1 MEAVRLVE
9 AERTLDELNRGLEG
23 SGPEDVIRWA
33 KERFGEGLVMSTS
46 FGAHSAVML
55 HLVSQV
61 ASDIPVIFVDTG
73 YLFPETYRF
82 ADELVRRFGIRLEVV
97 SPAMT
102 AARQEALFGKL
113 WEQGDE
119 GVQRYLRINKVEP
132 MNRALEQLGARA
144 WLAGLRADQ
153 TDHRGSLRRVDLQD
167 GRYKIH
173 PILHWSN
180 AQVEAYMAEHD
191 LPFHPLYAQGYR
203 SIGDWHSTLPT
214 TDDMDPRDGR
224 ILGQKRECGIHLPL
238 TEEEN
243 ASLKSSGL

>member
-9 AERTLDELNRGLEG
+9 SEHTLDELNRRLEG
-23 SGPEDVIRWA
+23 AEPEEIIGWA
-33 KERFGEGLVMSTS
+33 KERFGDGLVMSTS
-46 FGAHSAVML
+46 FGAQSAVML
-55 HLVSQV
+55 HLVSRV
-61 ASDIPVIFVDTG
+61 APEIPVIFIDTG

-82 ADELVRRFGIRLEVV
+82 ADELVRRFGIRLEVF
-97 SPAMT
+97 SPTMT
-102 AARQEALFGKL
+102 AARQEALHGKL
-113 WEQGDE
+113 WEQGEE

-132 MNRALEQLGARA
+132 MGRALEQLGAQA

-153 TDHRGSLRRVDLQD
+153 TDHRGALRRVELQD

-173 PILHWSN
+173 PILHWSV
-180 AQVEAYMAEHD
+180 ADVESYMKEHE

-224 ILGQKRECGIHLPL
+224 VLGKKRECGIHLPL